1 MKKYILL
8 LLVVPFVFACG
19 PSQEDVDLLN
29 AEKDSLRNI
38 ELQQANA
45 LEGYLASF
53 NEIQENLDRI
63 KEKENIIRSTTLS
76 DEELSDNAKDQINE
90 DILQIYELMLTNKQN
105 LENLE
110 SKLKN
115 SNYKLVQFKKM
126 VARLTKELEE
136 KDGEISSL
144 KDQLAQM
151 NFDMENLNLKIGNM
165 ERSEDSLQNIKQIQE
180 TEIEEKTIALNKAFY
195 VMGTSKELKTNNII
209 SKKGGFVG
217 IGRMAKLNESFN
229 ADYFTQIDI
238 RETNSLSIVSKKA
251 KIVTTHPQASYKFVG
266 ENPIEKLEIID
277 AEKFWSVSKYL
288 VIIID

>member
-1 MKKYILL
+1 MPL
-8 LLVVPFVFACG
+8 VFACG